1 MCSEYEIVEIWEYAE
16 HNCRCLTRFAV
27 GKPYNNVKFSQCTVS
42 LDNQFL
48 VCCIADVILVY
59 NLHSSCIS
67 SSKQVLRGHLGRIE
81 FCQFLKVNR
90 FLISYGVDGMVF
102 LWDLTE
108 SKAVGFAKVTQGQ
121 ESILTMAVSPE
132 EDRAVCFT
140 SSGRVCVIKLCELGS
155 AMPLKTLTAP
165 VKDEVETTKTN
176 LQPREQIP
184 SAFQILPSSVE
195 DDMAEA
201 MSSSDSEGD
210 LRYYY
215 QEHDVLDESD

>member
-1 MCSEYEIVEIWEYAE
+1 MCGEYEIEIWEYADQ
-16 HNCRCLTRFAV
+16 NCRCLTRFAV
-27 GKPYNNVKFSQCTVS
+27 EKPYNSVKFSQCSVS
-42 LDNQFL
+42 SDNQFL

-59 NLHSSCIS
+59 RLHASDIN
-67 SSKQVLRGHLGRIE
+67 SSKRVFRGHLGRIE
-81 FCQFLKVNR
+81 FCRFLKVNR
-90 FLISYGVDGMVF
+90 YLISYGADGMVF

-108 SKAVGFAKVTQGQ
+108 LKAVGFAKVIQDQ
-121 ESILTMAVSPE
+121 DSILTMAVSPE

-140 SSGRVCVIKLCELGS
+140 SSGRACVIKLCELGS
-155 AMPLKTLTAP
+155 AMSLETLTAP

-184 SAFQILPSSVE
+184 SGFKILPSSVE

-215 QEHDVLDESD
+215 QEHDLLDESD